1 MAIREVSGTEV
12 VRGSCSIRLIE
23 ISEPA
28 TPDAYETSGYEFH
41 CAACD
46 AFSTGLSE
54 ADARDELDSH
64 VCPDV
69 PPCEMDVEGGD
80 PQAAK

>member
-23 ISEPA
+23 ISEP
-28 TPDAYETSGYEFH
+28 ETSGYEFH